1 MNSVVDFLKRT
12 SERNG
17 FNRDRFEERKIPTDF
32 SNVCILPFFG
42 DLRSTCILSSFLLH
56 RYRQEVKSSRYF
68 ILASWPG
75 FQGLFPYVD
84 EYWSITDNAHI
95 KNFYEKSEGFLNKSD
110 LNTVYTR
117 NLNEFFRDVINVK
130 DLSAYYDDGLT
141 SKFFDKFKEVKRFLP
156 FISSSA
162 NLSRD
167 FNKDLS
173 NLPGFKVFVT
183 PSIFFKTWNN
193 GRSKNTRTKI
203 DFWKNL
209 VDYLLEKKYTPVI
222 WNNYLTH
229 DLSQEKYIG
238 KCLFLNEIDI
248 SRVLSAMRATG
259 FVLDVFNNVSKLSL
273 LARCPYLCVDERS
286 RYSNQKE
293 YEIDDLFPH
302 IPKNYI
308 YTFSTILNEGT
319 KNSWDNDICNSIGNR
334 IEEIIPVLDRDKWP
348 STGESF
354 DTISYKDS
362 VRKIKS
368 KKMGTKFIQVIRD

>member
-12 SERNG
+12 SDRNG
-17 FNRDRFEERKIPTDF
+17 FNRERFEERKIPTDF

-42 DLRSTCILSSFLLH
+42 DLRSTCILSSLILH

-84 EYWSITDNAHI
+84 EYWAITDNSHI

-117 NLNEFFRDVINVK
+117 NLNEFFRDVINIK
-130 DLSAYYDDGLT
+130 DLSAFYDDGLT
-141 SKFFDKFKEVKRFLP
+141 SKFFDKFKDVKRFLP

-173 NLPGFKVFVT
+173 TFPGFKVFLT
-183 PSIFFKTWNN
+183 PSVFIKTWNN
-193 GRSKNTRTKI
+193 GRSRNIKTNI

-209 VDYLLEKKYTPVI
+209 VDYLLEKNYTPVI

-238 KCLFLNEIDI
+238 KCLFLNEVDI

-259 FVLDVFNNVSKLSL
+259 FVLDVFNSVSKLSL
-273 LARCPYLCVDERS
+273 LARCPYLCLDERS

-293 YEIDDLFPH
+293 YEIDDLFPY

-319 KNSWDNDICNSIGNR
+319 KNSWNNDIFNSIGNR

-354 DTISYKDS
+354 DIISYKDT